1 MTASTHPTT
10 VYTAENFLES
20 CGLVIFNTLP
30 SKSHDAQRASH
41 SQQAQEREHE
51 QEQEQ
56 QQEQQQQQQQ
66 QQQQENE
73 QPSICLIRD
82 SARDA
87 WLLPKGRR
95 NTNESRHA
103 AAVREAAEETDYRCQ
118 IVPVDMMT
126 RATPAEPESI
136 GDGDG
141 DSSGNGNDTPIP
153 GIDHCHHPSS
163 PESNGNAIDTP
174 KPGIDHRHH
183 PSFPQPAPATP
194 PSIGETHL
202 ASNLTDPFMLFVRDI
217 SGPEDG
223 AVSTVASDSHS
234 GEVMEGLRGKQTP
247 RVKLIWWYVATLL
260 PGQLERSRAKVS
272 GQAEFG
278 AEFFRVQEVLEK
290 LTYDADREV
299 VRRAVEIV
307 GC

>member
-20 CGLVIFNTLP
+20 CGLVIFSTLP
-30 SKSHDAQRASH
+30 SKSHQAQRASH
-41 SQQAQEREHE
+41 SQQVQEREHW
-51 QEQEQ
+51 
-56 QQEQQQQQQQ
+56 Q

-73 QPSICLIRD
+73 QLSICLIRD

-103 AAVREAAEETDYRCQ
+103 AAVREAAEETGYRCQ

-136 GDGDG
+136 GNGND
-141 DSSGNGNDTPIP
+141 DSNGNGNDTPIP

-163 PESNGNAIDTP
+163 PGSNGNAIDTP

-183 PSFPQPAPATP
+183 PSSPQPAPATP

-223 AVSTVASDSHS
+223 ADSTVASDSHS
-234 GEVMEGLRGKQTP
+234 GEVMEGLRGKPTP

-260 PGQLERSRAKVS
+260 PGQLERSRAEVS

-278 AEFFRVQEVLEK
+278 AEFFRVREVLEK